1 MSVLLTSSSVA
12 GCQFGFRS
20 LSINNARIPS
30 AKSLRSE
37 KRTDRFNSEQ
47 NTCFKFKFLPRFKG
61 YENAVIEWDISELP
75 EMQKDMKEMAET
87 LNLLPLK
94 PNEIRT
100 AFKYESLDDEG
111 MDVVWINSGKQRID
125 DYNPNDIT
133 QL

>member
-1 MSVLLTSSSVA
+1 
-12 GCQFGFRS
+12 
-20 LSINNARIPS
+20 
-30 AKSLRSE
+30 
-37 KRTDRFNSEQ
+37 
-47 NTCFKFKFLPRFKG
+47 
-61 YENAVIEWDISELP
+61 
-75 EMQKDMKEMAET
+75 MKEMAET